1 MKFKSTMMFAICSI
15 AFSSFSTE
23 NVEPTSVFV
32 TYGSSSISAVIQQGK
47 EFSAVE
53 ENDEERIKLS
63 GLVTKEYPDFIVD
76 VVVVLAR
83 ENKHRKS
90 SREINTTI
98 LVKGEELGNPIFL
111 GGVDDEIVSLTL
123 HTQDKS

>member
-1 MKFKSTMMFAICSI
+1 MKFISKMMFGICSI
-15 AFSSFSTE
+15 AFSSFATE

-32 TYGSSSISAVIQQGK
+32 TYGSSSISAVIQKGK

-53 ENDEERIKLS
+53 EKDEERIKLS
-63 GLVTKEYPDFIVD
+63 GFVTKEYPDYIVD
-76 VVVVLAR
+76 VVVVLVR

-98 LVKGEELGNPIFL
+98 LVKGEELGNPIVI
-111 GGVDDEIVSLTL
+111 GGVDDEKARLTL
-123 HTQDKS
+123 QTQGKS